1 MAMNNKNNNNA
12 AIVFGEI
19 KTQVNEL
26 DGKVNT
32 LGTRVNKLENQPPS
46 GNSSGTPIVSGGNVT
61 MNLDEKN
68 FGPIFVKAITDVL
81 EKRDA
86 LRRAQEAK
94 DEAEGKVVS
103 LAQLTQNCIN
113 GWDTLKEHVNK
124 DVQIHN
130 NYYDWYIATVKI
142 LGISYDQ
149 KTKKSG
155 IIKDSFLDN
164 ISNRQET
171 INSKINDVSNAI
183 DGLELNPTVVYTFEP
198 WPATKTFLRY
208 IFQWKFWSDARVFML
223 VVFLLTSIFVNVVAY
238 KHMNKWKNTE
248 VKYEL
253 LYRIF
258 SHSKNFTQEVQYL
271 EKLFEEPERN
281 KEAIDKLRE
290 MNR

>member
-1 MAMNNKNNNNA
+1 MNNKNNNNA
-12 AIVFGEI
+12 AVVFGEI

-32 LGTRVNKLENQPPS
+32 LGTRVNKLENQPLS
-46 GNSSGTPIVSGGNVT
+46 GNFSGTPIVGGGNVT
-61 MNLDEKN
+61 MNLDEKT

-164 ISNRQET
+164 ISNRQEA
-171 INSKINDVSNAI
+171 INSKINDVSEAI
-183 DGLELNPTVVYTFEP
+183 DGLELKPTVVYTFEP
-198 WPATKTFLRY
+198 WPAAKTFLRY
-208 IFQWKFWSDARVFML
+208 IFQWTFWSDARVFVL
-223 VVFLLTSIFVNVVAY
+223 VVFLFSSLFVNFVAY
-238 KHMNKWKNTE
+238 KHMNKWKNAE
-248 VKYEL
+248 IKYEL
-253 LYRIF
+253 LYRMF
-258 SHSKNFTQEVQYL
+258 SHSKNFTREIQYL
-271 EKLFEEPERN
+271 EKLFEEPEKN

-290 MNR
+290 IK

>member
-1 MAMNNKNNNNA
+1 MNNKNNNNA
-12 AIVFGEI
+12 AVVFGEI

-32 LGTRVNKLENQPPS
+32 LGTRVDKLENQPLRGS
-46 GNSSGTPIVSGGNVT
+46 SSGTSIVGSGNVT
-61 MNLDEKN
+61 MNLNEKT
-68 FGPIFVKAITDVL
+68 FGSIFVKAITDVL

-130 NYYDWYIATVKI
+130 NYYDWYIATVKM

-171 INSKINDVSNAI
+171 INSKINDVSKAI
-183 DGLELNPTVVYTFEP
+183 DGLELNPTVVYTFKP
-198 WPATKTFLRY
+198 WPATKTFLQY

-223 VVFLLTSIFVNVVAY
+223 VIFLLTSIFVNVVAY
-238 KHMNKWKNTE
+238 KHMNKLKNTE

-258 SHSKNFTQEVQYL
+258 SHSKNFTNEFQYL
-271 EKLFEEPERN
+271 EKLFEEPEKN

-290 MNR
+290 MK

>member
-1 MAMNNKNNNNA
+1 MNNKNNNNA
-12 AIVFGEI
+12 AVVFGEI

-32 LGTRVNKLENQPPS
+32 LGTRVNKLENQPLS
-46 GNSSGTPIVSGGNVT
+46 GNSSGTPIVGDGNVT
-61 MNLDEKN
+61 MNLDEKK

-130 NYYDWYIATVKI
+130 NYYDWYIATVKM

-155 IIKDSFLDN
+155 IIKDGFLDN
-164 ISNRQET
+164 IYNRQEN
-171 INSKINDVSNAI
+171 IESQINDVSKAI

-258 SHSKNFTQEVQYL
+258 SHSKKFTQEVQYL
-271 EKLFEEPERN
+271 EKLFEEPKKN
-281 KEAIDKLRE
+281 KEVIDKLRE
-290 MNR
+290 MP